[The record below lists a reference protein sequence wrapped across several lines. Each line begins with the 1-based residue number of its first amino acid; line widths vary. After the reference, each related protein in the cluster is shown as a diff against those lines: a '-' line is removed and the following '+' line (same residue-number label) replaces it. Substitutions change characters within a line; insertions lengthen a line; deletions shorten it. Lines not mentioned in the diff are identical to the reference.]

1 MLETKQLKYFVVA
14 AECRSFSEAARILYT
29 TQSNV
34 SKVISLLEDSV
45 GYALFARDKNGI
57 VLSSRG
63 EAFYRR
69 ALPLLESLE
78 LLEKETVDSAKGAV
92 RISSNPS
99 SWFARRFSDF
109 FELHRGENLRYN
121 IHTDT
126 TAQIVQRIRRMEDE
140 AAFVYIFP
148 EHQAQ
153 FEYELKRDGLYYEEF
168 RKISGMLYFAPEDS
182 IPEKPPSDA
191 SVRAMGLVQAEHDEY
206 ALSGKWMFD
215 GKPLSPEPVVTT
227 NSDYIMNIM
236 MKRNG
241 LANISAACFTQY
253 EEGHGPGIPLFRESG
268 LISYG
273 VLRNPKQPPGKAA
286 EALIGYIRDLTAQ
299 KTDITEQAE
308 RKITEKE

>member
-69 ALPLLESLE
+69 ALPLLENLE
-78 LLEKETVDSAKGAV
+78 LLEEEAVDSAKGAV

-99 SWFARRFSDF
+99 SWFARRFSEF
-109 FELHRGENLRYN
+109 YEFHKEWNLHYN

-126 TAQIVQRIRRMEDE
+126 TAQIIQRIRRMEDE

-148 EHQAQ
+148 EYRAQ
-153 FEYELKRDGLYYEEF
+153 FDYELKRDQLCYEEF
-168 RKISGMLYFAPEDS
+168 RKISGMLYFSPEDS
-182 IPEKPPSDA
+182 IPEKQPSA
-191 SVRAMGLVQAEHDEY
+191 ESVRSMGLVQAEHDEY
-206 ALSGKWMFD
+206 VLSGKWMFD

-273 VLRNPKQPPGKAA
+273 VLLNPKQPPGKTAA
-286 EALIGYIRDLTAQ
+286 ALIGYIRNLTTQ
-299 KTDITEQAE
+299 QTDISEQTEL
-308 RKITEKE
+308 KIMEKS